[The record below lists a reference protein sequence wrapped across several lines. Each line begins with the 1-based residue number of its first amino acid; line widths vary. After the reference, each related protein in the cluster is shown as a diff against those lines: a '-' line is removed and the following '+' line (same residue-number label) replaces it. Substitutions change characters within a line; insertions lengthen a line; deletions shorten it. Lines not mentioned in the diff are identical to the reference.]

1 MEDNMKDLIYVTG
14 NKYKVF
20 TAKKFLEPYGINVIG
35 KKIHCPEIQADSI
48 EEVAKFSAE
57 YACKALGCAVLKNDM
72 GLVIPSLNGFPS
84 AYTHYVE
91 DTLGEEGILKLM
103 EGVENR
109 EAYFL
114 ECLAYAEPGKETK
127 VFISKT
133 EGTIDFTKSGEYG
146 WSWDRIFI
154 PKGQSIT
161 MANFNDD
168 ERALLWSEE
177 GYMDLKNYI
186 MHNKKLDNEVGRY
199 V

>member
-1 MEDNMKDLIYVTG
+1 MKDLIYVTG
-14 NKYKVF
+14 NKYKLF

-35 KKIHCPEIQADSI
+35 KKINCPEIQADSI

-72 GLVIPSLNGFPS
+72 GLVIPALKGFPS

-91 DTLGEEGILKLM
+91 DTLGEDGILKLM
-103 EGVENR
+103 NGVKDR
-109 EAYFL
+109 DAYYL

-133 EGTIDFTKSGEYG
+133 EGTLDTVKSGDYG

-154 PKGQSIT
+154 PKGKTAT

-177 GYMDLKNYI
+177 GYIDLKNYI
-186 MHNKKLDNEVGRY
+186 MNEKQQEKEINR
-199 V
+199 